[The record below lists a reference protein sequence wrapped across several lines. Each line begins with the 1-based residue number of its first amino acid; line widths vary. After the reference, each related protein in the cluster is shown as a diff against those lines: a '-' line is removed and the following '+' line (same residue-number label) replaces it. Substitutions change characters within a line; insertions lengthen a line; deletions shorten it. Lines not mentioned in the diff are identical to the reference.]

1 MKKSKGF
8 TLIELLVVI
17 AIIGILASI
26 VLVNLNSARNKAR
39 DAAVKGNMAS
49 LAAAAEM
56 EYDVADPH
64 SYADVCT
71 NADVARI
78 IVAIDDAAKVAA
90 QCNADADEWC
100 ICAGLTTDT
109 GWCTDSKGVKK
120 DTGAACGT
128 NCAPLGTTVCP

>member
-26 VLVNLNSARNKAR
+26 VLVNLNTARKKAR

-56 EYDVADPH
+56 FFDIDDTYEGA
-64 SYADVCT
+64 CT
-71 NADVARI
+71 NTTYNIAAIIAEVTSQAKSDAECGDDVGVWAVCAQLNVDDTKAWCVDSTGAKKEIADTGC
-78 IVAIDDAAKVAA
+78 VAA
-90 QCNADADEWC
+90 
-100 ICAGLTTDT
+100 L
-109 GWCTDSKGVKK
+109 
-120 DTGAACGT
+120 
-128 NCAPLGTTVCP
+128 TVCP